1 MDPRSASQPERCAPF
16 STLSPRYE
24 GIILA
29 RFPWRTCTAPRA
41 AGVARPRPGS
51 DDMMRQLPRQHH
63 AGAGG
68 TLRRRR
74 GPCSRPRHAGR
85 GQKRAARGFGKSA
98 HLVVGRVEQRISG
111 LVVAGH
117 RLGRYPGVG
126 LAQQLA
132 WGKGVTRNC
141 SWAPLT
147 QVNSTTLPGKP
158 PKATLFCY
166 NKTCTSETLLGI

>member
-147 QVNSTTLPGKP
+147 QVNSTTLP
-158 PKATLFCY
+158 
-166 NKTCTSETLLGI
+166 